1 MKDYFATADLFVEFE
16 SNNVENCLLHNEPQG
31 GGRDYRLI
39 PSLETHQRLRV
50 EAEVDGKGMSEGN
63 IKKIQDA
70 FASTKRYQ
78 GAFAWEADA
87 EPDGSTIDILAPHE
101 ELPDDEPGDPFVD
114 AFKAVLRFKND
125 SEEFRHKDMSREE
138 TMNRLQDPEMLVD
151 IRCFQQLPKGIQA
164 FMREMSFFKKLFD
177 EGTQLFDENF
187 DGEGELH
194 GADLS
199 EVNSMG
205 VPEPWSDSLEVS
217 AKACKSS
224 TTLSSSS
231 LTSSSSPCSNK
242 ARPSRS
248 LRSSSSSQ
256 VSNRS
261 SALART
267 KAELQSTPPSRKPRS
282 KKQLVEKPR
291 MNPRMGQWIDN
302 FTTRKRR
309 RESSSSDSPTE

>member
-39 PSLETHQRLRV
+39 PSLETHQQLIV
-50 EAEVDGKGMSEGN
+50 EAEVDGKGMSAGN

-101 ELPDDEPGDPFVD
+101 ELPDDEPGDPFAD

-125 SEEFRHKDMSREE
+125 TEELRHKDMSREE
-138 TMNRLQDPEMLVD
+138 IINRLQDPDMLGD
-151 IRCFQQLPKGIQA
+151 IRCFEQLPKGIQV

-177 EGTQLFDENF
+177 EGMQPF
-187 DGEGELH
+187 DGEGGLH

-199 EVNSMG
+199 EASLLD
-205 VPEPWSDSLEVS
+205 VPAPLSDSLEVS

-224 TTLSSSS
+224 SLLSISSS
-231 LTSSSSPCSNK
+231 TSSSSACSNK

-267 KAELQSTPPSRKPRS
+267 KAELQSTPTTRKPRS
-282 KKQLVEKPR
+282 KKQLVEKPK

-302 FTTRKRR
+302 FTRKRR
-309 RESSSSDSPTE
+309 HESSSSDSPNE